1 MHWDAYDIF
10 CHVVEQGGFTAAART
25 LERPKS
31 SVSASV
37 IRLEDLLQTRLLER
51 TTRRLRLTE
60 AGEAL
65 YQGIGPLFASLRHA
79 HGDAIAKRRG
89 VFGTLRIASPY
100 EFGAHHV
107 APVATAMM
115 RTYPELRVVI
125 DVEHS
130 GVNPL
135 QQHYDI
141 AFTMRSL
148 DSVDSNLVAKR
159 AFSLPRGVFGAPE
172 LLAQHAPVQ
181 VPTDL
186 ARLPLLAGA
195 DDTEWA
201 FANGAGAAWRVAVL
215 QPRLSS
221 SNADVRLQAALA
233 GLGVARIT
241 ATFCA
246 AAVSMGRLQPLLPDF
261 SCEPLHIHALLPAT
275 RLMPQ
280 KVRVFLDAL
289 AQQSMLAERFV
300 PAHER
305 ALKSFPTP
313 PAPPPALQVKTRPPT
328 LHAQP
333 PRKDSR

>member
-10 CHVVEQGGFTAAART
+10 CHVVEQGGFTAAARA

-31 SVSASV
+31 SISASV

-51 TTRRLRLTE
+51 TTRSLHLTE

-65 YQGIGPLFASLRHA
+65 YQGIGPLFASLRDA
-79 HGDAIAKRRG
+79 HVDAIAKRRG
-89 VFGTLRIASPY
+89 VVGTLRIASPY

-115 RTYPELRVVI
+115 RTYPDLRVVI

-135 QQHYDI
+135 QQHYDVV
-141 AFTMRSL
+141 FTMRSGEL
-148 DSVDSNLVAKR
+148 ADSSIVAKR

-172 LLAQHAPVQ
+172 LLARHAPVQ
-181 VPTDL
+181 VPADL
-186 ARLPLLAGA
+186 VRLPLLAAAG
-195 DDTEWA
+195 DTEWA
-201 FANGAGAAWRVAVL
+201 FANAAGAAWRVAVQ
-215 QPRLSS
+215 QPRMSS

-261 SCEPLHIHALLPAT
+261 ACEPLHIHALLPAK

-305 ALKSFPTP
+305 DLKPFLTP
-313 PAPPPALQVKTRPPT
+313 PVPPPRRQTKARAPT
-328 LHAQP
+328 LQP
-333 PRKDSR
+333 HPARKDSR